1 MSEALTVKLREST
14 GKRNARRM
22 RLSGSIPAVLY
33 GHGEQTKSL
42 SVPAEQLAAALRHG
56 ARLIELQG
64 DVSEK
69 AFIRQLQWDT
79 YGAHVLHLDLTRVSE
94 HEKIQM
100 KVPVELRGE
109 APGVK
114 NGGVIEHL
122 LHEVEIECAASAIP
136 EKLQVR
142 INDLQLDGQITV
154 GEIQLPSGVEVLAEA
169 DAVVVQC
176 VMPKVEQE
184 PGEGDLG
191 GGVEPEIIGRKASE
205 DEGEES

>member
-33 GHGEQTKSL
+33 GHGEQTTSL
-42 SVPAEQLAAALRHG
+42 SVPADQISAALRHG
-56 ARLIELQG
+56 ARLVELQG
-64 DVSEK
+64 DVSQK
-69 AFIRQLQWDT
+69 AFIRELQWDT
-79 YGAHVLHLDLTRVSE
+79 YGAHVLHMDLARVSE

-122 LHEVEIECAASAIP
+122 LHELEIECAASAIP
-136 EKLQVR
+136 EKLQIS
-142 INDLQLDGQITV
+142 INELQLDGAIT
-154 GEIQLPSGVEVLAEA
+154 IAQMQLPSGIEVLAQPET
-169 DAVVVQC
+169 VVVQC

-184 PGEGDLG
+184 AEGDLG
-191 GGVEPEIIGRKASE
+191 GVAEPEIIGRKPSE
-205 DEGEES
+205 DEGDES

>member
-22 RLSGSIPAVLY
+22 RLAGSIPAVLY

-42 SVPAEQLAAALRHG
+42 SVPAEQVAAALRHG
-56 ARLIELQG
+56 ARLVELQG
-64 DVSEK
+64 DISEK

-100 KVPVELRGE
+100 KVPVELRGQ

-114 NGGVIEHL
+114 NGGVVEHL
-122 LHEVEIECAASAIP
+122 LHELEIECAASAIP
-136 EKLQVR
+136 EKLQVS
-142 INDLQLDGQITV
+142 INDLQLDGEITV
-154 GEIQLPSGVEVLAEA
+154 AQMQLPSGIQVLAEP

-176 VMPKVEQE
+176 VMPKAELE
-184 PGEGDLG
+184 PGEGELG